1 MTPMQSRVLYID
13 DDEALAYLV
22 RRHLTRE
29 GFAVETVVD
38 GDAGL
43 ARLREGKFDVVALD
57 HYMPGRMGM
66 DVLALIREL
75 SDAPPVIY
83 VTAADEGRVAVAA
96 LKSGAVDYV
105 IKNVDNEF
113 MPLLTAALRNA
124 IKARENERAKRAAD
138 EEMRRAREK
147 AELLLREMN
156 HRIANSLSLVAS
168 LVNMQVSQ
176 ADDETLSTAL
186 KDTHNR
192 IIAIAQLHRSLYTTD
207 NVGTVEMKPYL
218 GSLLEEIEISQTAMG
233 EKQAIKGEIDNIE
246 LSTEKAISL
255 GVIVSELVT
264 NALKYAYP
272 GNAGGEVRV
281 RLQTTDEGWRLSVE
295 DDGVGWKSGTPTGS
309 GLGMKIVRAMA
320 VTLDGELN
328 IEGGDG
334 GGSRITVTS
343 KPR

>member
-29 GFAVETVVD
+29 GFTVEAVAD

-43 ARLREGKFDVVALD
+43 ARLKEERFDVIALD

-66 DVLALIREL
+66 DVLAAIREL
-75 SDAPPVIY
+75 PDPPPVIY

-124 IKARENERAKRAAD
+124 IKARETERAKRAAD
-138 EEMRRAREK
+138 EEMRRARDK

-168 LVNMQVSQ
+168 LVNMQVNQ

-207 NVGTVEMKPYL
+207 NVGTIEMKPYL
-218 GSLLEEIEISQTAMG
+218 SSLLEEIEISQTAT

-246 LSTEKAISL
+246 LSTEKAISF

-272 GNAGGEVRV
+272 GDASGEVRV
-281 RLQTTDEGWRLSVE
+281 RLQTTDGGWRLSVE
-295 DDGVGWKSGTPTGS
+295 DDGVGWKSETPTGS

-320 VTLDGELN
+320 VALGGELN

-334 GGSRITVTS
+334 GGCRITVMS

>member
-29 GFAVETVVD
+29 GFTVEAVVD

-43 ARLREGKFDVVALD
+43 ARLKEERFDVIALD

-66 DVLALIREL
+66 DVLAAIREL
-75 SDAPPVIY
+75 PDPPPVIY

-124 IKARENERAKRAAD
+124 IKARETERAKRAAD
-138 EEMRRAREK
+138 EEMRRARDK

-168 LVNMQVSQ
+168 LVNMQVNQ

-207 NVGTVEMKPYL
+207 NVGTIEMKPYL
-218 GSLLEEIEISQTAMG
+218 SSLLEEIEISQTAT

-246 LSTEKAISL
+246 LSTEKAISF

-272 GNAGGEVRV
+272 GDASGEVRV
-281 RLQTTDEGWRLSVE
+281 RLQTTDGGWRLSVE
-295 DDGVGWKSGTPTGS
+295 DDGVGWKSETPTGS

-320 VTLDGELN
+320 VALGGELN

-334 GGSRITVTS
+334 GGSRITVMS

>member
-1 MTPMQSRVLYID
+1 MTPKQSRVLYID

-29 GFAVETVVD
+29 GFSVEAVTD

-43 ARLREGKFDVVALD
+43 ARLREETFDVVALD

-66 DVLALIREL
+66 DVLAAINEL
-75 SDAPPVIY
+75 SNPPPVIY

-124 IKARENERAKRAAD
+124 IKARETERAKKAAD

-168 LVNMQVSQ
+168 LVNMQVNQ
-176 ADDETLSTAL
+176 ATDETLSAAL

-192 IIAIAQLHRSLYTTD
+192 IIAIAHLHRSLYTSD
-207 NVGTVEMKPYL
+207 DVRTVAMKPYL
-218 GSLLEEIEISQTAMG
+218 GSLLEEIEISQTAGG

-272 GNAGGEVRV
+272 GEASGEVRV
-281 RLQTTDEGWRLSVE
+281 RLQTTDGGWCLSVE
-295 DDGVGWKSGTPTGS
+295 DDGVGWKSDTPTGS

-320 VTLDGELN
+320 VTLDGELDFD
-328 IEGGDG
+328 GGHG
-334 GGSRITVTS
+334 GGSRITVES